1 VCVSEWR
8 GCITC
13 AVAERVTRGGG
24 HLQIQCLVG
33 DAAVLARY
41 AVRFP
46 LNLAANVL
54 KVVEFLSPFLKE
66 GGMMGRRDV

>member
-1 VCVSEWR
+1 MR
-8 GCITC
+8 
-13 AVAERVTRGGG
+13 ERVEGMHNLCGGGEGDEGGG

-66 GGMMGRRDV
+66 GGMMGRRHDV